1 MASLKAPLFEKDE
14 ENKRPPIDICMVV
27 DRSGSMAGAKL
38 NLVKEAMTFVV
49 ENLQPEDTMSI
60 VTYDTTVNVPLEV
73 TKTDKSGK
81 EKAQKAIEAI
91 EVGGSTDLCAGLLR
105 GLDLMKGRKNPHEVS
120 SVLLLTDGLANHGI
134 TSVDEMTRQMDK
146 KNVKGC
152 TVFTFGV
159 GQDHDGKMLRT
170 LAENGHGLYYFLKD
184 PENIP
189 VSFADCLG
197 GLSSVVAQNISLKI
211 SGNEGVK
218 ILKSLNPKYKLTQG
232 GPLPSNQI
240 TLEIGDIYSEEE
252 RDIII
257 MIKVPKFKREAEG
270 SIEQICAQFTLE
282 FFNILTTQS
291 ETHQVDVIIQRPE
304 KLSGSQQPNEAL
316 DKQRNRIQVAEAMD
330 EARNRADK
338 GELDEAKKLLEKTK
352 EKVNSSSTGKDE
364 YCQKLSS
371 QLDDCIQDMRST
383 EQYSSEGSKKMESSV
398 QSHYLQRS
406 TVETAMYET
415 SSKVAYKSKAKK
427 SLF

>member
-1 MASLKAPLFEKDE
+1 
-14 ENKRPPIDICMVV
+14 
-27 DRSGSMAGAKL
+27 
-38 NLVKEAMTFVV
+38 
-49 ENLQPEDTMSI
+49 
-60 VTYDTTVNVPLEV
+60 
-73 TKTDKSGK
+73 
-81 EKAQKAIEAI
+81 
-91 EVGGSTDLCAGLLR
+91 LLR

-197 GLSSVVAQNISLKI
+197 GLSSFVAQNISLKI